1 MNWIKLRYILR
12 GFFRVR
18 DTIRD
23 LLLLAI
29 IVGAIT
35 GVVALAF
42 YYLLG
47 NISRY
52 ILINILGAI
61 PGESTSDGLW
71 YLSPL
76 VVGLGGFVAGI
87 LVYTFAPE
95 AEGHGTDAVIGSF
108 HRKSGYMRIREP
120 IVKFIASI
128 MTIGFGGSAGR
139 EGPMAQIGGG
149 IASVLSRTLGAP
161 IHVQRIG
168 LTIGLAAGLG
178 AIFKAPLG
186 AAIFAIEVLYMRD
199 FESEALI
206 PAFVGAIVGYSIF
219 GYFTGYEH
227 IFVLPYIPLVSPLEY
242 GFYAILGVAT
252 AVVGMLYVKT
262 FYYLK
267 HLFGNLAIPN
277 HFKPMIGGFFT
288 GLIALFFP
296 QILGGGYEW
305 ITLYSRGVFPYW
317 MFGKWIYL
325 DIHKNILHVIALSIA
340 LIGFKILA
348 TSFSIGSGGSGGV
361 FAPGLFIGG
370 LTGFILSLVLTNLFP
385 EVIQDPEKFI
395 STFMIVGMLSL
406 FGGISKAPLA
416 VLIMVNEMVGSYE
429 LMPQAML
436 SIALSYFLT
445 GRLTIYGEQVLNREH
460 SPAHWEHR
468 KIY

>member
-1 MNWIKLRYILR
+1 MSWVRIRYFLR
-12 GFFRVR
+12 GLLRVR
-18 DTIRD
+18 DNIRD
-23 LLLLAI
+23 ILILAI
-29 IVGAIT
+29 IVGGIT
-35 GVVALAF
+35 GFIALMF
-42 YYLLG
+42 YNALG
-47 NISRY
+47 MVSRY
-52 ILINILGAI
+52 ILINVMGLL
-61 PGESTSDGLW
+61 PESDNSLGLW
-71 YLSPL
+71 YLSP
-76 VVGLGGFVAGI
+76 VIVGLGGLMAGI

-108 HRKSGYMRIREP
+108 HRRNGYMRLREP

-149 IASVLSRTLGAP
+149 IASVLSRVLGAP

-168 LTIGLAAGLG
+168 ITIGLAAGLG

-227 IFVLPYIPLVSPLEY
+227 IFILPYIPLISPIEY

-252 AVVGMLYVKT
+252 AIVGAIYVKT

-267 HLFGNLAIPN
+267 HIFGDLDIPN
-277 HFKPMIGGFFT
+277 HFKPMIGGLFT
-288 GLIALFFP
+288 GLIAIFFP
-296 QILGGGYEW
+296 QVLGGGYEW
-305 ITLYSRGVFPYW
+305 ITLYSEGVFPYW
-317 MFGKWIYL
+317 FLGKWIYL
-325 DIHKNILHVIALSIA
+325 DIEGQLIMVISLSII
-340 LIGFKILA
+340 LILLKILA

-361 FAPGLFIGG
+361 FAPGLFVGG
-370 LTGFILSLVLTNLFP
+370 LTGFILSLILIHLFP
-385 EVIQDPEKFI
+385 DIFPNPSKFI

-445 GRLTIYGEQVLNREH
+445 GKLTIYGEQVMSREH
-460 SPAHWEHR
+460 SPAHWGHER
-468 KIY
+468 RY